1 MTSRCDSNPA
11 QLDARKRLGFAA
23 IRRSHYQTT
32 VAGSMGLLRRS
43 NFLKSVEFNE
53 TANNSTAN
61 DSIRIN
67 RSTAVRMSNILQTTK
82 IPVQVS

>member
-11 QLDARKRLGFAA
+11 QLDARKRLGFT

-32 VAGSMGLLRRS
+32 VAGSMGLLRKS
-43 NFLKSVEFNE
+43 NFLKSVEFNQ

-82 IPVQVS
+82 ILVQVS